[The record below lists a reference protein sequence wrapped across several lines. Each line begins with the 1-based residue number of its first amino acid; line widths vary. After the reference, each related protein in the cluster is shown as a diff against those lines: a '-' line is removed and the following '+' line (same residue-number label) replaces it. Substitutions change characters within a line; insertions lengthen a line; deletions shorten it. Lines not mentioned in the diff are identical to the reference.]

1 MYCDSAAV
9 LPSLLLS
16 ETLREREATPS
27 AWQLLET
34 LRVACFSVGVP
45 LERVF
50 SLGAS
55 LSLWEKGRRQGRT
68 SGDA

>member
-34 LRVACFSVGVP
+34 LRVACFFENPIPINCS
-45 LERVF
+45 
-50 SLGAS
+50 
-55 LSLWEKGRRQGRT
+55 
-68 SGDA
+68 